1 MIRRPPRST
10 QSRSS
15 AASDVYK
22 RQQPSQGA
30 ARPRQPLARSPVALP
45 HQGYVL
51 RRNHPRRQ
59 PQPRP
64 GTAHRAEKTSRLRKR
79 LTKGVSPLNPRQ
91 ILLVN
96 LATDLFPAMAIAM
109 RPPLD
114 RSPERLL
121 REGPEVSLGHALTRD
136 MAVRATTTAGGATA
150 AWLVARATGRAR
162 RAQTVGLIA
171 LVGTQLGQTLVAGGR
186 SPVVLGTSALSA
198 GALAAVVQTPGISSF
213 FGCTPVGPAG
223 WAIAGVSA
231 ATATAAA

>member
-79 LTKGVSPLNPRQ
+79 LTKGVSLAVLA
-91 ILLVN
+91 LLVSVAY
-96 LATDLFPAMAIAM
+96 L
-109 RPPLD
+109 
-114 RSPERLL
+114 
-121 REGPEVSLGHALTRD
+121 VW
-136 MAVRATTTAGGATA
+136 RATQTLDLAVW
-150 AWLVARATGRAR
+150 WLSVPLLLLEVHAV
-162 RAQTVGLIA
+162 VGLA
-171 LVGTQLGQTLVAGGR
+171 LFTFSLWDVCDECG
-186 SPVVLGTSALSA
+186 
-198 GALAAVVQTPGISSF
+198 
-213 FGCTPVGPAG
+213 
-223 WAIAGVSA
+223 
-231 ATATAAA
+231 